1 MIRLWGRPTSSRTQ
15 RVLWAL
21 TEIGLDFDFVLAS
34 GTMGAAGSVYKGGR
48 PYGIV
53 DTAEYRAMNPNGKI
67 PTIDDNGFTL
77 WESNTIVR
85 YLAMKYAP
93 EPMYGGSIE
102 TFALASRWMDWD
114 NAELIPGQHE
124 LVMQLV
130 RLPPEQRDAAA
141 TEAARQDQI
150 AKFRMLDAQLGQT
163 RFVAGEHFTMGDIP
177 VGIHARRWFLY
188 DIERPEM
195 RNLERWFAELS
206 QRPAFKAWVEDPAH
220 HLAG

>member
-1 MIRLWGRPTSSRTQ
+1 MIRVWGRPTSTRTQ

-34 GTMGAAGSVYKGGR
+34 GTMGAAGSVYKGNR
-48 PYGIV
+48 AYGVV
-53 DTAEYRAMNPNGKI
+53 DTPEYRAMNPMGKI
-67 PTIDDNGFTL
+67 PTIDDGGFTL

-93 EPMYGGSIE
+93 ELMYGGSIE

-124 LVMQLV
+124 LVMQLA
-130 RLPPEQRDAAA
+130 RLSPAERDPVA
-141 TEAARQDQI
+141 TEKARQQQVACFRVLDQ
-150 AKFRMLDAQLGQT
+150 QLGRT
-163 RFVAGEHFTMGDIP
+163 RYVAGDDFTMGDIP
-177 VGIHARRWFLY
+177 VGIHARRWDLFGL
-188 DIERPEM
+188 DHPPM
-195 RNLERWFAELS
+195 PNLERWYGELR
-206 QRPAFKAWVEDPAH
+206 QRPAFRTWVEDPAH